1 MFYKLHKDKY
11 GDLKQQQLIARQR
24 LIDIQAATHQS
35 PLDPSLPFLEK
46 EPRCQ
51 YIDILS
57 SSASLMKQQ
66 SKMEWIGHGNL
77 SSKLFFA
84 KTQ

>member
-1 MFYKLHKDKY
+1 MFHKLHKDKY
-11 GDLKQQQLIARQR
+11 GDLRQQQLIARQR
-24 LIDIQAATHQS
+24 FTDIQAAMHQS
-35 PLDPSLPFLEK
+35 PLDPFLSSLEK
-46 EPRCQ
+46 ELRCQ